1 MTGQLCTALADDVRV
16 GIPTDDV
23 RELVRDRDVT
33 PIPLAD
39 VAVRGLMNLR
49 GDLVIVLDLRVLLGR
64 APHPAPTAAVHVVL
78 RGTPVRSL
86 LVDAIGEIVSTT
98 TAASVAVPSNIAPD
112 IGRIVDGAVA
122 ADGDTVLMLD
132 TERAAA
138 VPEPA
143 AGGQRTTSEEPQR

>member
-1 MTGQLCTALADDVRV
+1 MTAQLCTAIADDVRV

-23 RELVRDRDVT
+23 RELVRDHDVT

-39 VAVRGLMNLR
+39 AAIRGLTNLR

-64 APHPAPTAAVHVVL
+64 APHPQPGSGVHVVL
-78 RGTPVRSL
+78 RGNPMRSL
-86 LVDAIGEIVSTT
+86 LVDAIGGIVSPT
-98 TAASVAVPSNIAPD
+98 TAARVAVPSNIAPE
-112 IGRIVDGAVA
+112 IGRIVDGAVT

-143 AGGQRTTSEEPQR
+143 AGGPRTTSEEPQP